1 MKNRI
6 KQIRKDADNGKGYSQ
21 EIFAKKLGLSR
32 NMIAQVETGTNIFS
46 ERTLKDIC
54 REFNVNYEW
63 LKSGTGP
70 MYKPRSENQII
81 AEFVNDVM
89 ESKPDD
95 FRKRLINALSQ
106 LNEDEWK
113 VLEELAKKMQ

>member
-6 KQIRKDADNGKGYSQ
+6 KQIRKASENDSQ
-21 EIFAKKLGLSR
+21 EKFAKSLGLSR
-32 NMIAQVETGTNIFS
+32 TFIAQVETGTNTFS
-46 ERTLKDIC
+46 DRTIKDIC
-54 REFNVNYEW
+54 RIYKVNEEW
-63 LKSGTGP
+63 LRTGEGE
-70 MYKPRSENQII
+70 MKQPRSDNEVI

-89 ESKPDD
+89 ESKSDD